1 MHLICAPATPPPPQ
15 KKKKLQYLRFS
26 FLVDIKAV
34 PREIENNAYVKFWG
48 TNKVHC
54 KKCGGGV

>member
-1 MHLICAPATPPPPQ
+1 MHLICPHPPP
-15 KKKKLQYLRFS
+15 KKKILHYLRFS

-34 PREIENNAYVKFWG
+34 LREIENNAYVKFWG

-54 KKCGGGV
+54 GKCGGGV